1 MIEKTGIIYSEN
13 EDLSNSQTIEQVGE
27 QSSITVPDMRRTD
40 FYVKAYCVESGITY
54 ESSVEHYVA
63 PLEYFQINN
72 EYAGTNTI
80 TLTTSKN
87 GSPTVG
93 TYATSVEYSKDGENW
108 TTISLN
114 TGSRT
119 ISLNQGEYVYLRND
133 NGYWNNNE
141 AWNVYYRTVI
151 TASQNFSVQGNIKTL
166 LDYTSNTPLSNG
178 CFSYLFQNATK
189 LTNTPDLEETTL
201 SDYCYY
207 YMFSG
212 CTGITSVPTL
222 PATTLTQYCYSNM
235 FNGCTG
241 ITSVPTLAATTLAD
255 SCYYQMFRGCTGITT
270 LSTLPATT
278 LENGCYASMFSNC
291 TGITT
296 IPSNM
301 LPATTLENSCYGGM
315 FSFCTS
321 LTTVPSDMLPA
332 TTLAD
337 SCYGS
342 MFNGCT
348 SLTNT
353 PTFPAITTAPY
364 RSFGTMFSNCTSLT
378 NAPVLPPTT
387 LGEECY
393 VSMFS
398 GCSNLMTIPSNMLP
412 ATTMVSR
419 CYSGMFIGCTSLT
432 TVPSDML
439 PATTMANG
447 CYHSMF
453 SRAGIIKGPDL
464 PATNLIGL
472 TSCYAE
478 MFRYCPSINELSV
491 YVNKPSGTGA
501 NVGANTNLM
510 FDSVTT
516 TGTLHNL
523 GSAPNNDWRSSSVKL
538 PSTWTIVNS

>member
-13 EDLSNSQTIEQVGE
+13 SDLSNSQTIEQAGE
-27 QSSITVPDMRRTD
+27 QSSITVPDMGGTD

-80 TLTTSKN
+80 TLTTSMN
-87 GSPTVG
+87 GAPTVG

-141 AWNVYYRTVI
+141 AWNIYYRTVI

-189 LTNTPDLEETTL
+189 LINTPDLEETTL

-207 YMFSG
+207 YMFNG

-222 PATTLTQYCYSNM
+222 PATTLAQYCYSNM

-241 ITSVPTLAATTLAD
+241 IT
-255 SCYYQMFRGCTGITT
+255 T
-270 LSTLPATT
+270 LSTLPVTT
-278 LENGCYASMFSNC
+278 LANACYSGMFSNC

-301 LPATTLENSCYGGM
+301 LPATTLADNCYVG
-315 FSFCTS
+315 
-321 LTTVPSDMLPA
+321 
-332 TTLAD
+332 
-337 SCYGS
+337 

-364 RSFGTMFSNCTSLT
+364 RSFSIMFYNCTSLT
-378 NAPVLPPTT
+378 TAPVLPPTT
-387 LGEECY
+387 LGQECY
-393 VSMFS
+393 VNMFS
-398 GCSNLMTIPSNMLP
+398 GCSNLTAIPSNMLP
-412 ATTMVSR
+412 ATTLASR
-419 CYSGMFIGCTSLT
+419 CYSFMFSSCTSLT

-439 PATTMANG
+439 PATTLANG
-447 CYHSMF
+447 CYQGMF

-464 PATNLIGL
+464 PATNLIGV

-478 MFRYCPSINELSV
+478 MYRYCPSINELTV
-491 YVNKPSGTGA
+491 YANKPSGTGS
-501 NVGANTNLM
+501 NVLQNTNFM
-510 FDSVTT
+510 FDSVST

-523 GSAPNNDWRSSSVKL
+523 GSAPNSDWRNV
-538 PSTWTIVNS
+538 PSGWTIVNS